1 MIIVPRHSVGPVAT
15 SGTSAHALRRGMN
28 IRHWLAIVAFLVV
41 IPVPTV
47 TAQSTTASL
56 WALNRCGAGD
66 TVQYTLLAAG
76 AIDPAALSPGGVEI
90 PSYTEAFRPLQP
102 FLAAADL
109 GMAILAG
116 PLAGGTAPVF
126 ATALAEHKLLL
137 LGAAHPRLLDLGPSG
152 VTATLQTLSRHG
164 IYQHGAADNRDAPP
178 FLKVTVPHPNAPLT
192 IGFLSATWGLDG
204 NADPRGQLNILA
216 DVAGVLPSITTAIEQ
231 ARRQTE
237 LVVVMTAWGQPS
249 DPDPNQARFNA
260 ARNLIAAGADVVIG
274 SIPGTTATVNWVQ
287 AGEREGLLIVSPGD
301 LISNATTPA
310 FLAYIGVARDTDG
323 AVRVTG
329 FRYLPI
335 NPGNGNRGPTPLP
348 DVPNEL
354 ATLLGDPGRLHAVP
368 STPPPTKVE
377 VCPAIV
383 LPEAPNIPIPGDFA
397 RFYQTFGS
405 DRAQDLINA
414 IALLGLPLESPRREL
429 TGDCR
434 QEVAVLYTERQR
446 LELHPENDWPYRVLG
461 SHLGT
466 VAFRYSYPS
475 EAVRPRTNLDDP
487 ATFAHPHFRAFYER
501 YGGLSMFGYPISGA
515 LTERDPTTGRDL
527 VVQYFERARFEL
539 DPVALAPENPLWQ
552 VRLGLLGR
560 EVGSLA
566 MNILCPTSIAPA
578 ASSSL
583 PATIPALTPTIADIA
598 QRDGGETLAIIFLIV
613 LALAFVITLMAAM
626 YDLYRYAERKA
637 IPGLSRRRNYQ
648 AAINDT
654 PSTRTE
660 TWQEQL
666 KRITA
671 WRRPASSSES
681 ESREDTDLLTTLKSF
696 LFKRHIG
703 KRDSDSATRN
713 RSAWRQPSRSRTH
726 QTQPTELLSAH
737 TTNQRPTNP
746 RTIDQATLRQRTA
759 ESRSPDSS
767 NNRAEQEWLDETTSN
782 LFPNR
787 TDHPVDWSDLPPAE
801 RERWMQELEPLTET
815 TDTDVPPAERARW
828 QAEIE
833 TPAPMVEPDWDRTEP
848 PVSLPANSRATRRLD
863 DTIAEPPQQSSGDD
877 DELLQKLLGIY

>member
-1 MIIVPRHSVGPVAT
+1 
-15 SGTSAHALRRGMN
+15 MN
-28 IRHWLAIVAFLVV
+28 IRHWLAIVVCLSV
-41 IPVPTV
+41 ILVPTV

-66 TVQYTLLAAG
+66 AIQYTLLAAG
-76 AIDPAALSPGGVEI
+76 AIDPAALAPGGVEI

-116 PLAGGTAPVF
+116 PLAGGTAPAF

-178 FLKVTVPHPNAPLT
+178 FLKVTVPHPSAPLT
-192 IGFLSATWGLDG
+192 IGFLSAAWGLDG
-204 NADPRGQLNILA
+204 NADPQGQINILA

-237 LVVVMTAWGQPS
+237 LVIVMTAWGQPN
-249 DPDPNQARFNA
+249 DPDPTQARLNA

-274 SIPGTTATVNWVQ
+274 SIPGTTATVDWVR

-301 LISNATTPA
+301 VIGNATAPA

-323 AVRVTG
+323 AVRITG

-335 NPGNGNRGPTPLP
+335 NSGNGNRGPTPLP

-354 ATLLGDPGRLHAVP
+354 ATLLGDPGRLHAVS

-397 RFYQTFGS
+397 RFYQTFGN
-405 DRAQDLINA
+405 DRSQDLINA
-414 IALLGLPLESPRREL
+414 IALLGLPLGSPRREL

-446 LELHPENDWPYRVLG
+446 LELHPENDWPYRVQG

-466 VAFRYSYPS
+466 VAFRYRYPNES
-475 EAVRPRTNLDDP
+475 VIPRTNLDDP
-487 ATFAHPHFRAFYER
+487 ATFAHPRFRTFYER
-501 YGGLSMFGYPISGA
+501 YGGLRMFGYPISGA
-515 LTERDPTTGRDL
+515 LTERDPNTGRDL

-539 DPVALAPENPLWQ
+539 DPVAPAPENPLWQ

-560 EVGSLA
+560 EVGSLT

-583 PATIPALTPTIADIA
+583 PAIIPALTPTIADVA
-598 QRDGGETLAIIFLIV
+598 QRDQGETLAITLLIV
-613 LALAFVITLMAAM
+613 LALAFVGTLMVAM
-626 YDLYRYAERKA
+626 YDLYRYAERHPIA
-637 IPGLSRRRNYQ
+637 GLSRRRSYQ
-648 AAINDT
+648 ATSSDSLS
-654 PSTRTE
+654 PRTE

-671 WRRPASSSES
+671 WRKPASSSES
-681 ESREDTDLLTTLKSF
+681 ESREDIAIPTAPKSF
-696 LFKRHIG
+696 LLKWHKG
-703 KRDSDSATRN
+703 KRDTESATPKRPV
-713 RSAWRQPSRSRTH
+713 WRQPSRSRTH
-726 QTQPTELLSAH
+726 QTPPTESLSAH
-737 TTNQRPTNP
+737 FTDQRPALTNP
-746 RTIDQATLRQRTA
+746 RSIDTLRQPTN
-759 ESRSPDSS
+759 ESGSPESS
-767 NNRAEQEWLDETTSN
+767 HNRAEREWLDEATSN
-782 LFPNR
+782 LFLNR

-801 RERWMQELEPLTET
+801 RERWMQELGPLTET
-815 TDTDVPPAERARW
+815 METDVPPAERARW

-833 TPAPMVEPDWDRTEP
+833 TPAPMAEPDWDHTEP
-848 PVSLPANSRATRRLD
+848 PVSPPANSRATRRLE
-863 DTIAEPPQQSSGDD
+863 DTPAEPPQQPPGDD
-877 DELLQKLLGIY
+877 DELLRKLLGIY